1 MGKPKSNVWT
11 HAKRLDENTAKC
23 GLCDE
28 TVSARGGN
36 TTTVKRHLLAIHKI
50 DVDKTATSTLV
61 PVPSVREFF
70 TPSKPKLSKARS
82 VEIDRHVAAYIA
94 RDGRPISTVEGE
106 GFRELMMY
114 LEPEYN
120 VKSRATTTSQI
131 KRMYDAGA
139 EALKLQLSKAKYVA
153 FTTDL
158 WMSFQNIA
166 YMCVTVH
173 WLTPDWQLCSAIM
186 QTREMGE
193 KHTGKNISV
202 RLSDAATEWGVADR
216 QIAATVHDNGANI
229 NLAMDLLDTWPDQRC
244 FSHTLQ
250 LVINSALSIKAIERM
265 LGAARRLAA
274 HFKRS
279 TVSTEALRQKQ
290 IALGS
295 KDAEVLEVIVDCAT
309 RWNSTL
315 DMLD

>member
-1 MGKPKSNVWT
+1 MTLRGKWS
-11 HAKRLDENTAKC
+11 KRCAMMIWNARSLYRENDILLTCVCVCVCVYCVHRATVHLIQSYNLFKDLVC

-28 TVSARGGN
+28 TCGN

-158 WMSFQNIA
+158 WTSEHR
-166 YMCVTVH
+166 VH
-173 WLTPDWQLCSAIM
+173 
-186 QTREMGE
+186 
-193 KHTGKNISV
+193 V
-202 RLSDAATEWGVADR
+202 RYRTLADA
-216 QIAATVHDNGANI
+216 
-229 NLAMDLLDTWPDQRC
+229 
-244 FSHTLQ
+244 
-250 LVINSALSIKAIERM
+250 
-265 LGAARRLAA
+265 RLAA
-274 HFKRS
+274 VFCHY
-279 TVSTEALRQKQ
+279 A
-290 IALGS
+290 
-295 KDAEVLEVIVDCAT
+295 D
-309 RWNSTL
+309 
-315 DMLD
+315 